1 MRTAVGL
8 VPESESARADAGAEG
23 YTDYPILKAG

>member
-8 VPESESARADAGAEG
+8 VPESAHADAGAEG
-23 YTDYPILKAG
+23 YTDYPTLEAG